1 MRNKPLILSRQS
13 DNADKVLDWMKKA
26 NTELNIVATY
36 SLVYNAALMTSEG
49 FGYTLTLDKLVNV
62 TGDSDLCFRPLKDGP
77 KLPVFLDSLPD
88 GSGALQVRD
97 MLSENRDGFAEQDL
111 ERLKMYFSQV
121 GTADRVSELK
131 RLRAVRAYFER
142 RLSEERPG
150 AEKHASLS
158 RRLGALCGI
167 LFAVMLI

>member
-1 MRNKPLILSRQS
+1 MKLIGMLLLILCGTAAGNAFAVMFS
-13 DNADKVLDWMKKA
+13 DRVKLLSVTAD
-26 NTELNIVATY
+26 
-36 SLVYNAALMTSEG
+36 ALMQLELIMEHEAPNVSDMLEELRRTSE
-49 FGYTLTLDKLVNV
+49 
-62 TGDSDLCFRPLKDGP
+62 